1 MDDRAFAMSGFMD
14 AIGELCYSSS
24 KEFDLVSCICKG
36 IGLGI
41 RESVNSHI
49 GTLRM

>member
-24 KEFDLVSCICKG
+24 KEFDLVRCIYKG
-36 IGLGI
+36 IGLDV
-41 RESVNSHI
+41 RASVNSNI
-49 GTLRM
+49 GAL